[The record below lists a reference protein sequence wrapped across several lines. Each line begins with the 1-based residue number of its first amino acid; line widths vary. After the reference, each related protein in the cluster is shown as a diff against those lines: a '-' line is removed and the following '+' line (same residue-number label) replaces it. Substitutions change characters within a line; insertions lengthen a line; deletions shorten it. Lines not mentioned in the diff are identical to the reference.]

1 MNRLH
6 PSVQVVWGVKWILF
20 GVGGGIVASF
30 VTGSGTHVISIV
42 TVTSIIGMTVAN
54 LRYRAFR
61 YELRDDG
68 IYLRRGILTQK
79 ETFIPV
85 GSVQQIDV
93 DKQLLDRPFGLAH
106 VQIYTAGTFGG
117 RSTIPGIES
126 DTAIDLANRLDRLA
140 RGDSNT

>member
-6 PSVQVVWGVKWILF
+6 PSVRVVWGVKWILF
-20 GVGGGIVASF
+20 GVGVGIVTSF
-30 VTGSGTHVISIV
+30 VTGFDTHVISIV
-42 TVTSIIGMTVAN
+42 TVTSIIGIAVAS

-79 ETFIPV
+79 ETVIPV

-93 DKQLLDRPFGLAH
+93 DKPLLDRPFGLVH

-117 RSTIPGIES
+117 RSTIPGIKL

-140 RGDSNT
+140 RGNSDI